1 MSLSFKIIMLG
12 NVAVGKTS
20 IVNRF
25 IGDRFMSEY
34 KATIGPD
41 YQFKLLQMQN
51 TEVRLEV
58 WDLVGM
64 DTSYKGLNR
73 NFCREAQ
80 GVIMVADIENLQSIE
95 DTAQWKQE
103 VDEIVSVNGQPIP
116 IVLCV
121 NKVDAIEQVDD
132 E

>member
-1 MSLSFKIIMLG
+1 MSLTFKIIMLG
-12 NVAVGKTS
+12 NSSVGKTS

-25 IGDRFMSEY
+25 IGDRFLNDY

-41 YQFKLLQMQN
+41 YQFKLLQMQGN
-51 TEVRLEV
+51 EVRLEI

-80 GVIMVADIENLQSIE
+80 GVIMVADITSLQSIE
-95 DTAQWKQE
+95 DTA
-103 VDEIVSVNGQPIP
+103 
-116 IVLCV
+116 
-121 NKVDAIEQVDD
+121 
-132 E
+132 